1 MRAQNHVWRILVVFM
16 WIRLAELPFLDR
28 GRSAMKTSLAG
39 IQPAY
44 IRIIKR
50 RNTGSGPAYALEF
63 MKQHSHLQKRIG
75 KLYSA

>member
-1 MRAQNHVWRILVVFM
+1 
-16 WIRLAELPFLDR
+16 
-28 GRSAMKTSLAG
+28 MKTSLAG

-75 KLYSA
+75 EHYSA

>member
-1 MRAQNHVWRILVVFM
+1 RFYADKVT
-16 WIRLAELPFLDR
+16 ELPLLDR

-63 MKQHSHLQKRIG
+63 MKRIATCKSG
-75 KLYSA
+75 SGNFILLDN